1 MSIPRKRIVVVG
13 AGGHAKVVIEAIWAM
28 DEFEIV
34 GVVDPRPA
42 NTEVLGVP
50 VLGGDEELPR
60 LLTQGVTTAV
70 AAIGANTTRQ
80 RIGHALLVMGFS
92 LPSIRHP
99 SAFIS
104 PSATIAQGTVVM
116 AMAVVGTLA
125 RVRDL
130 AIINTGAIVEH
141 DNDVGE
147 AAHIAPGVVLA
158 GRVRVGNRALVG
170 AGTAVRP
177 CVIIGDDA
185 VVGAGAAVV
194 ADVMAASVVAGT
206 PAKLLRRHT

>member
-1 MSIPRKRIVVVG
+1 MVG

-34 GVVDPRPA
+34 GVVDPNPA
-42 NTEVLGVP
+42 NPEVLGVS
-50 VLGGDEELPR
+50 VLGGDEELPK
-60 LLTQGVTTAV
+60 LLAQGVTAAV

-80 RIGHALLVMGFS
+80 RIGHALLAMGFT

-99 SAFIS
+99 SALIS

-125 RVRDL
+125 CVRDL

-141 DNDVGE
+141 DNDIGE
-147 AAHIAPGVVLA
+147 AAHVAPGVVLA

-177 CVIIGDDA
+177 YIIIGNDA
-185 VVGAGAAVV
+185 VVGAGSAVV
-194 ADVMAASVVAGT
+194 ANVLASSVVAGT
-206 PAKLLRRHT
+206 PAKSLRSRT

>member
-1 MSIPRKRIVVVG
+1 MVVG

-28 DEFEIV
+28 EAFEIV
-34 GVVDPRPA
+34 GIVDPKPA
-42 NTEVLGVP
+42 NPELLGVP
-50 VLGGDEELPR
+50 VLGGDEEVPK
-60 LLTQGVTTAV
+60 LLTQGVTAAV
-70 AAIGANTTRQ
+70 VAIGANSTRQ
-80 RIGHALLVMGFS
+80 RIGHSLLAIGFT
-92 LPSIRHP
+92 LPQIRHP

-104 PSATIAQGTVVM
+104 PSATIAQGTVIM
-116 AMAVVGTLA
+116 AMATVGTLA
-125 RVRDL
+125 CVRDL

-177 CVIIGDDA
+177 YIIIGDDA
-185 VVGAGAAVV
+185 VVGAGSAVV
-194 ADVMAASVVAGT
+194 ANVLAASVVAGT
-206 PAKLLRRHT
+206 PAKLLRRHN